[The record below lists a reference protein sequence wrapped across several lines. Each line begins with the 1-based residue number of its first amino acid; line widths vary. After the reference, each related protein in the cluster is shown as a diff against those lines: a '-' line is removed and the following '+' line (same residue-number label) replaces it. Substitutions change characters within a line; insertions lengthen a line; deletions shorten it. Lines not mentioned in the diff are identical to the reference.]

1 MPTTYHL
8 HSTQFILD
16 ILYNISKKL
25 EIFPNHG
32 KFPWLNARTKQ
43 INLPTKHYFFF
54 GTNYKYIWIHWIANC
69 YFLHWIF
76 KKIYDHYS
84 HFSQMIS
91 SFSDQND
98 IIQNYCTKF
107 KKVVQKQFINPLTTT
122 ISLYLKYLN
131 QNMKILGKWTQQI
144 DICIHYVICEI
155 WSCTLLI
162 YYIIKRT
169 TYLICVSFTL
179 Y

>member
-76 KKIYDHYS
+76 KKIYDHCS

-98 IIQNYCTKF
+98 TIQNYSTKL
-107 KKVVQKQFINPLTTT
+107 KKVQKQFLNPLTTA
-122 ISLYLKYLN
+122 ISLYFLNIWTKIWKYWGN
-131 QNMKILGKWTQQI
+131 GPNK
-144 DICIHYVICEI
+144 
-155 WSCTLLI
+155 
-162 YYIIKRT
+162 
-169 TYLICVSFTL
+169 
-179 Y
+179 

>member
-43 INLPTKHYFFF
+43 INLPTKHYFFSVQITNIF
-54 GTNYKYIWIHWIANC
+54 GFTELQIAIFYIEFLKKSMITIAI
-69 YFLHWIF
+69 FLKWLTL
-76 KKIYDHYS
+76 
-84 HFSQMIS
+84 
-91 SFSDQND
+91 FSDQND

-107 KKVVQKQFINPLTTT
+107 KKVVQKQFINPLTTA